1 VFSLVANAQSSGIFI
16 LWIVRILD
24 TRFWSDSVKEEEYQ
38 WGYKVNTFAFLII
51 YSGIASCTAHPSLGL
66 IARLFEQRQSRTMI
80 SSEDIF
86 AVLPE
91 FFLYGA
97 AAGVVGFFFFFWLAT
112 IVLPNMTPPS
122 FQEKVKALSPKDRY
136 LLYTL
141 VPSTVHALVQMGH
154 PAYISLG
161 FSAAHTADKVTY
173 FDEKWPVLYMGV
185 FVGYLMGD
193 FCTLGPKILAPVFEI
208 HHLAASA
215 CWTMSA
221 HLHSM
226 QWYASFLQFCEF
238 STFFLN
244 YRQILLT
251 AGYTSSDTEV
261 TLASLG
267 LFLSFGAVRVAPLP
281 GIMYGWVTRD
291 YGVFRDKN
299 GQGAAAVCC
308 LFFAI
313 HAGLQTFWFGLMVK
327 KLLSAVLGK
336 KKKTE

>member
-1 VFSLVANAQSSGIFI
+1 MF
-16 LWIVRILD
+16 
-24 TRFWSDSVKEEEYQ
+24 
-38 WGYKVNTFAFLII
+38 
-51 YSGIASCTAHPSLGL
+51 
-66 IARLFEQRQSRTMI
+66 
-80 SSEDIF
+80 SSEDVF

-91 FFLYGA
+91 FFLYGV
-97 AAGVVGFFFFFWLAT
+97 AAGTVGFFFFFWLAT
-112 IVLPNMTPPS
+112 VIIPNMTPPS
-122 FQEKVKALSPKDRY
+122 FQEKVKALSPKDRSLFY
-136 LLYTL
+136 SL
-141 VPSTVHALVQMGH
+141 VPSTVHSFVQMGH

-173 FDEKWPVLYMGV
+173 FDEGLPALYMGV
-185 FVGYLMGD
+185 FVGYLIGD
-193 FCTLGPKILAPVFEI
+193 FLTLGPAILGPIFVI

-221 HLHSM
+221 HFHAM

-251 AGYTSSDTEV
+251 AGYTSSDAKV

-281 GIMYGWVTRD
+281 GIIYGWVTRD
-291 YGVFRDKN
+291 YFVFRDTN
-299 GQGAAAVCC
+299 GPGAAAVCY

-327 KLLSAVLGK
+327 KLLSAVLGGGK
-336 KKKTE
+336 KKKKEE